1 MVHSCAPKWRII
13 FDDTSYCKT
22 GTHFPISSTKVPNM
36 PIHVNYL
43 CGWCVFLI
51 PHNLTRDTL
60 FNLASMF
67 YLHFIMLFDDYLLIL
82 VALAQACI

>member
-1 MVHSCAPKWRII
+1 
-13 FDDTSYCKT
+13 
-22 GTHFPISSTKVPNM
+22 M